1 MPVLEQVLEKNPETV
16 KVVFKHFPLKIHKYA
31 LKAALASL
39 SAGKQK
45 KFWPFHD
52 RLFKYYNK
60 LNDKK
65 VRQIANDLELDLEA
79 FEEEWNDPTALR
91 RIKQDVQE
99 GIKAGVRGTPTI
111 FVNGQKLNNRSL
123 DGFQKAIDKALA
135 DLNKKN

>member
-1 MPVLEQVLEKNPETV
+1 MPVIEQVLEKNPETV

-52 RLFKYYNK
+52 RLFKDYNK

-65 VRQIANDLELDLEA
+65 VRQIANDLGLDLEA

-91 RIKQDVQE
+91 RVKQDVQE